1 MRARRDWGH
10 APANGAIT
18 GKVGES
24 ERVKIPAAVE
34 MYLDHLDEARRHSA
48 ETVRAYSADLD
59 SLVSFLSARGVDDPA
74 VVSLDH
80 LREWLWA
87 LREQGLAP
95 ASLSRHTASVRG
107 WTAWLSRSGLREDDP
122 GIRLRAPKRGR
133 SLPRVARTEQLDD
146 VFAGLEEAAAAGDPV
161 ALRDRAV
168 VELLYATGT
177 RVAELCAADRD
188 DIDFDRRTIRVI
200 GKGSKERIVPFGLPA
215 HSALVDYLRSARP
228 VLAARAEP
236 SEDGA
241 LFLGARGR
249 RLGTRAAYEV
259 VHRLLSP
266 LPGLEHAG
274 PHALRHSAATHLLD
288 NGADLRSVQE
298 LLGHSS
304 LGTTQIYTHVSTE
317 RLRASY
323 RQAHPRA

>member
-1 MRARRDWGH
+1 M
-10 APANGAIT
+10 
-18 GKVGES
+18 
-24 ERVKIPAAVE
+24 KIPAAVE
-34 MYLDHLDEARRHSA
+34 MYLDHLDDARRHST

-59 SLVSFLSARGVDDPA
+59 SLVSFLSSQGIHDPA
-74 VVSLDH
+74 AVTLDH

-87 LREQGLAP
+87 LREGGMAP

-107 WTAWLSRSGLREDDP
+107 WSAWMARTGLREDDP
-122 GIRLRAPKRGR
+122 AIRLRAPKQGR
-133 SLPRVARTEQLDD
+133 TLPRVARTDQLDD
-146 VFAGLEEAAAAGDPV
+146 VFAALASAAATGDPIS
-161 ALRDRAV
+161 LRNRAV

-177 RVAELCAADRD
+177 RVAELCAADID
-188 DIDFDRRTIRVI
+188 DLDFDRRTIRVI
-200 GKGSKERIVPFGLPA
+200 GKGSKERIVPFGVPA
-215 HSALVDYLRSARP
+215 QSALVDYLRSGRP
-228 VLAARAEP
+228 ILATRAAQPEP
-236 SEDGA
+236 A
-241 LFLGARGR
+241 AMFLGARGR
-249 RLGTRAAYEV
+249 RLGTRAAYDL
-259 VHRLLSP
+259 VHQLLSP

-317 RLRASY
+317 RLRSSY